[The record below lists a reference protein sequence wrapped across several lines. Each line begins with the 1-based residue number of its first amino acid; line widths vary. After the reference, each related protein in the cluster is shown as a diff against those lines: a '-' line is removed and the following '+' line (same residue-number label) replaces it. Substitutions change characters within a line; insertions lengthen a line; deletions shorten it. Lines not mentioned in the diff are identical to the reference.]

1 MLRRKVALSDQD
13 RALVGLCSPERLL
26 RLTREFILFDGP
38 HKIIARFQQVDAVRK
53 TVARVQSGGERRG
66 GVIWHTQ
73 ESGKSLTMVML
84 ARALI
89 SHSTMNDARIVLVN
103 DRVDLDKQIKGTFK
117 NTGMSPERAATGRDL
132 ISLIAERKA
141 SVITTIIN
149 KFEAAARD
157 QLRDEARDV
166 FVLVDEGPTAAS
178 MAASARR
185 CGGFS
190 QTPPISLLLVHPLP
204 RKTATRWQSSGPS
217 STPTPCAMR

>member
-1 MLRRKVALSDQD
+1 
-13 RALVGLCSPERLL
+13 
-26 RLTREFILFDGP
+26 
-38 HKIIARFQQVDAVRK
+38 
-53 TVARVQSGGERRG
+53 
-66 GVIWHTQ
+66 
-73 ESGKSLTMVML
+73 
-84 ARALI
+84 
-89 SHSTMNDARIVLVN
+89 MNDARIVLVN

-166 FVLVDEGPTAAS
+166 LYWLMKATTAS

-185 CGGFS
+185 CGGFPKRHLYRFYWYTHC
-190 QTPPISLLLVHPLP
+190 QERPQHDGRVRAHHRHLHH
-204 RKTATRWQSSGPS
+204 
-217 STPTPCAMR
+217 AMRKDGAVLELVYEGRLIKPDMDEKGSGYAV